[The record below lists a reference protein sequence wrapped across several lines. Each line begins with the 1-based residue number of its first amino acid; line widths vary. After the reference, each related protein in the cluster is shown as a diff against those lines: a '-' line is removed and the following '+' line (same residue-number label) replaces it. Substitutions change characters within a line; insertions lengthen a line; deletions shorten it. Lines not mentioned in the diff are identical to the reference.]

1 VSYFNK
7 GSLYLKG
14 RQLAVICSSSGYG
27 VVLEDYAVS
36 GLSIET
42 SSHDIISLGYA
53 QYSVPGHM
61 SASIDIQ
68 SMGKITTF
76 DADQIK
82 KQFASPEDLTVDE
95 LLKIV
100 YRKIDERQSD
110 DD

>member
-1 VSYFNK
+1 MSYCNK
-7 GSLYLKG
+7 GSVYLKG

-27 VVLEDYAVS
+27 VVLDDYAVS

-42 SSHDIISLGYA
+42 SSHDIISCGYA
-53 QYSVPGHM
+53 RYSVPGHM